1 MRLLPLVLILLL
13 GLGLR
18 SLHFTAPL
26 ADAHRWR
33 QTDNATV
40 AFNLAFDRFNIFQP
54 QVNWGGPGDAAVE
67 MEFPVLPAIVAVLYR
82 LFGDS
87 HLWGRATVIAFSLG
101 TIGLIYCIARRL
113 FGEPEARGAAFLFAI
128 SPAAV
133 FFGRAFIVDTPTVFL
148 SAAAILAF
156 LTYVD
161 DDNPRAAAIGVVCL
175 ALAWMAKL
183 PALLT
188 LGPVAYIGLRSR
200 GFRVFRDPWFVGGI
214 AFALVATAAWYWHA
228 NNIYLRTGLTVG
240 IWRGA
245 GTYPPAL
252 EHLTGPTST
261 FTGWSTLEM
270 LSGWEF
276 YDLLLERFWK
286 LHLTPIGSVLSV
298 AGLGLAIGR
307 ARADI
312 VFVWL
317 AAALSFVIVVGQGN
331 LNHEYYQLPVLPPLA
346 LFFGIAAAPV
356 FGEQVWRPMIA
367 STFKRRAAVTVAAS
381 AIVGLALLG
390 FRDSSIVRD
399 FFRPDWLDML
409 PVEVG
414 EAVEQSTPPD
424 ASFVVVEH
432 VDTVNAANSP
442 MLLYHARRRG
452 WTFDLV
458 SLTPAVV
465 HALAERGADYFLTT
479 VWSDLEARQPEV
491 ARMLARH
498 EEVPLEQAPPDTR
511 MFRLT
516 NPAAPTAH

>member
-1 MRLLPLVLILLL
+1 MKLLPLVLIVFL

-18 SLHFTAPL
+18 LLHFTTPL

-40 AFNLAFDRFNIFQP
+40 AYNLAFDRFNIFQP

-87 HLWGRATVIAFSLG
+87 HLLGRATVIAFSLG
-101 TIGLIYCIARRL
+101 TIVLTYFIGRRL
-113 FGEPEARGAAFLFAI
+113 FGEPEARGAAFLLAI
-128 SPAAV
+128 SPTAV

-148 SAAAILAF
+148 SSAAVLAF
-156 LTYVD
+156 LVYVD
-161 DDNPRAAAIGVVCL
+161 DRNRRAAAIGVVCL

-200 GFRVFRDPWFVGGI
+200 GFGVFRDPWIVGGI
-214 AFALVATAAWYWHA
+214 AFALLTTAAWYWHA
-228 NNIYLRTGLTVG
+228 NEIYLRTGLTVG

-252 EHLTGPTST
+252 EHLAGPTST
-261 FTGWSTLEM
+261 FTGWATTEM
-270 LSGWEF
+270 LTGREF
-276 YDLLLERFWK
+276 YERLLERFWK

-298 AGLGLAIGR
+298 AGLVLAIGR
-307 ARADI
+307 ARSDI
-312 VFVWL
+312 AYMWL

-346 LFFGIAAAPV
+346 LFFGVAAAPV
-356 FGEQVWRPMIA
+356 FGGQVWRSLIA
-367 STFKRRAAVTVAAS
+367 SPLWSRAALIVTAGAV
-381 AIVGLALLG
+381 VGLSLWG
-390 FRDSSIVRD
+390 FYKSNVIRD
-399 FFRPDWLDML
+399 FFRPDQLDML

-414 EAVEQSTPPD
+414 EAVQEITPQD
-424 ASFVVVEH
+424 AAFVVVEH
-432 VDTVNAANSP
+432 VETVNAANSP

-458 SLTPAVV
+458 SLTPEVV
-465 HALAERGADYFLTT
+465 HALSNRGADYFLTT
-479 VWSDLEARQPEV
+479 VWSDLAERQPDV
-491 ARMLARH
+491 AEFLTAQ
-498 EEVPLEQAPPDTR
+498 EEVPLAAAPPDTR

-516 NPAAPTAH
+516 PRAVRGAR

>member
-87 HLWGRATVIAFSLG
+87 DLWGRATVIAFSLG
-101 TIGLIYCIARRL
+101 TIVLIYCIARRL

-156 LTYVD
+156 LKYVD
-161 DDNPRAAAIGVVCL
+161 DGNRRAAAIGVVCL

-200 GFRVFRDPWFVGGI
+200 GFGVFRDPWFVGGI
-214 AFALVATAAWYWHA
+214 AFALVMTAAWYWHA

-270 LSGWEF
+270 LSGREF
-276 YDLLLERFWK
+276 YDDLLARFWK
-286 LHLTPIGSVLSV
+286 LHLTPIGAVLSV
-298 AGLGLAIGR
+298 AGMVLAIGR

-312 VFVWL
+312 AFVWL

-331 LNHEYYQLPVLPPLA
+331 LNHEYHQLPVLPPLA

-356 FGEQVWRPMIA
+356 FGERVWRPMIA
-367 STFKRRAAVTVAAS
+367 STFKRRAVVTVAAS
-381 AIVGLALLG
+381 AVVGLALLG
-390 FRDSSIVRD
+390 FRDSNIIRD
-399 FFRPDWLDML
+399 FFRPDRLDTL

-414 EAVEQSTPPD
+414 AAVEEITPPN

-432 VDTVNAANSP
+432 IETVNAANSP

-452 WTFDLV
+452 WTFDLE

-465 HALAERGADYFLTT
+465 QELTERGADYFLTT
-479 VWSDLEARQPEV
+479 VWSDLEQRQPEV
-491 ARMLARH
+491 AKLLARH
-498 EEVPLEQAPPDTR
+498 EEVPLELAPPDTR
-511 MFRLT
+511 MFRLSSVAS
-516 NPAAPTAH
+516 PDAR

>member
-1 MRLLPLVLILLL
+1 VRLLPLVLILLL

-18 SLHFTAPL
+18 SLYFTTPL

-67 MEFPVLPAIVAVLYR
+67 MEFPVLPALVAVFHR

-87 HLWGRATVIAFSLG
+87 HLWGRATVIGFSLG
-101 TIGLIYCIARRL
+101 TIVLIYCIARRL

-133 FFGRAFIVDTPTVFL
+133 YFGRAFIVDTPTVFL

-161 DDNPRAAAIGVVCL
+161 EDNRPAAAIGVLCL

-200 GFRVFRDPWFVGGI
+200 GFGVFRDPWFVGGI
-214 AFALVATAAWYWHA
+214 AFALVMTAAWYWHA

-252 EHLTGPTST
+252 APLTGPTST
-261 FTGWSTLEM
+261 FTGWSTWEM
-270 LSGWEF
+270 LSGREF
-276 YDLLLERFWK
+276 YETLLERFWT

-298 AGLGLAIGR
+298 AGIVLATGR
-307 ARADI
+307 GRADI
-312 VFVWL
+312 ALVWL

-356 FGEQVWRPMIA
+356 FGEHAWRSIIA
-367 STFKRRAAVTVAAS
+367 STVLRRAVVAVVAS
-381 AIVGLALLG
+381 AVLGLALLG
-390 FRDSSIVRD
+390 FHESNIIRD
-399 FFRPDWLDML
+399 FFRPDRLDMV

-414 EAVEQSTPPD
+414 EIVRASTPPD

-432 VDTVNAANSP
+432 ADTVNAANSP

-458 SLTPAVV
+458 SLTPAVTE
-465 HALAERGADYFLTT
+465 ALARRGADYFLTT
-479 VWSDLEARQPEV
+479 VWSDLEERQPEV
-491 ARMLARH
+491 AKMLAEQ
-498 EEVPLEQAPPDTR
+498 EEVPLEQAPHDTR

-516 NPAAPTAH
+516 NPASPTAR